1 MDQRTSNKKCK
12 VQAKQNGENKGFQY
26 NKERELFTFLIINT
40 MDVASGNYT
49 CSHSYLLIEEES
61 SNVETVDNKKAEMA
75 PILFEIDHFDPK
87 KAEQQ
92 NGELYLCTCVINIR
106 RVTIAV
112 NIFATITNAF
122 SLIILTLAIASTLS
136 LDSVYS
142 FHGDLTRLELNEL
155 NSALAQSIA
164 VTFLSIVFGITAL
177 VGLLNDNICLTLPNL
192 VWLIVGYVLTV
203 VINVQA
209 AASVSNFTYGMENVM
224 LHFVI
229 MCCLFIPNVIFIMH
243 EFINRFKL
251 MPSKTIDYKYV
262 DGIETSYHIN
272 K

>member
-1 MDQRTSNKKCK
+1 
-12 VQAKQNGENKGFQY
+12 
-26 NKERELFTFLIINT
+26 
-40 MDVASGNYT
+40 MDVISDNYT
-49 CSHSYLLIEEES
+49 CAHSYLLIEEENS
-61 SNVETVDNKKAEMA
+61 DVETVDNKKAKMT

-92 NGELYLCTCVINIR
+92 KGESYLCACVIDIR
-106 RVTIAV
+106 RVTITV

-122 SLIILTLAIASTLS
+122 SLIILSLAIASTLS
-136 LDSVYS
+136 LDSVFS

-177 VGLLNDNICLTLPNL
+177 VGLLNDNIWLTLPNL

-209 AASVSNFTYGMENVM
+209 AASVSEFTYGMENIM
-224 LHFVI
+224 FHFVI
-229 MCCLFIPNVIFIMH
+229 TCCLFIPNVIFILH
-243 EFINRFKL
+243 KLNNRFQL
-251 MPSKTIDYKYV
+251 MPSKTIDYKCV
-262 DGIETSYHIN
+262 DGIETSYPVN
-272 K
+272 N